1 MKPSIVYRIISRR
14 LFLSELLSIL
24 KTGELHDGAM
34 KHVKAGGKDIMVSRV
49 SGKYYAIDNHCGHMG
64 GDLSAGK
71 LEGAIVTCP
80 RHGSQWDVTD
90 GHNVRWL
97 RTPGTAP
104 KVSKIGAYPVKID
117 GDNILVQI

>member
-1 MKPSIVYRIISRR
+1 
-14 LFLSELLSIL
+14 LSEFVSVL
-24 KTGELHDGAM
+24 KIGELQNGAM

-49 SGKYYAIDNHCGHMG
+49 GGKYYAIDNRCGHMG

-71 LEGAIVTCP
+71 LESTIVTCP

-97 RTPGTAP
+97 RTPGTPP
-104 KVSKIGAYPVKID
+104 KVSKLNAYPVKVEVD
-117 GDNILVQI
+117 HILVEV